1 MKKFFDRFLASALS
15 VAMAVGLAACGAPE
29 VTTSGTAAT
38 SGGAAVSA
46 STAAAAAATSAGT
59 AATSAAA
66 AASTSAASAS
76 TGEKIV
82 NIGVTS
88 QLSTINPLN
97 IDVTFFALYAQS
109 LMFLP
114 LVSFDKDA
122 KVEGMLADSVTSD
135 DNKTFTIKLKDV
147 NWSDGQP
154 VTADD
159 VIWTMLKIS
168 SAAVANTSF
177 NFSGFEGF
185 NDDGTSPAGATSV
198 AGIKKVDDKTVQFI
212 AKNTMSLQ
220 SFINNICIWV
230 CVLPSH
236 VLKDVPDDQLTSYD
250 WFNKPDVVDGPYF
263 LDSYDAA
270 HFISYHANKDYYLG
284 APKVDKL
291 NFKVVQGAELL
302 AGLQSGEID
311 FVQPSIGIVPNT
323 DLESI
328 QALSNVK
335 VEFTSPVTNQMT
347 FINTRKI
354 KDARVRQAILYA
366 IDRQSLVDNL
376 LGGHGEVDE
385 GFVSSAS
392 PYYDDSVTKVSYD
405 PEKAKALLKE
415 AGWDS
420 STKLNYYVWSGDDAM
435 VKGINMV
442 KQNLGDVGININIKT
457 VDLDSLMAVAGKDD
471 ADIFTVQYTITP
483 NDFYI
488 DAQYLVDTADD
499 SWTGGYTNDTL
510 HKAIEDTQVTTDD
523 AQIKA
528 DYKTMDEQL
537 VKDVPMFSMYFISN
551 AGVVSNR
558 LQNAEP
564 TLYGAFNHV
573 EQWDVTD

>member
-1 MKKFFDRFLASALS
+1 MRRKGEIMKKYGHRILAGALAA
-15 VAMAVGLAACGAPE
+15 VMALGLAACGAPE
-29 VTTSGTAAT
+29 VTGTGSSSAAPAAT
-38 SGGAAVSA
+38 SGAA
-46 STAAAAAATSAGT
+46 STASG
-59 AATSAAA
+59 SAAA
-66 AASTSAASAS
+66 ASSAAAGTSS
-76 TGEKIV
+76 DTEKIV

-97 IDVTFFALYAQS
+97 IDVTFYALYAQS

-114 LVSFDKDA
+114 LVSFDKDVKA
-122 KVEGMLADSVTSD
+122 EGMLADSVTTE

-147 NWSDGQP
+147 KWSDGQA

-168 SAAVANTSF
+168 SPGVANSSF

-185 NDDGTSPAGATSV
+185 NDDGTSPAGATSI

-212 AKNTMSLQ
+212 AKNNMSLQ

-230 CVLPSH
+230 CILPSH

-250 WFNKPDVVDGPYF
+250 WFNHPDVVDGPYI

-270 HFISYHANKDYYLG
+270 HYISYHANENYYLG
-284 APKVDKL
+284 APKISKL
-291 NFKVVQGAELL
+291 NFKVVQGSELL
-302 AGLQSGEID
+302 AGLQNGEID
-311 FVQPSIGIVPNT
+311 FVQPSLGVIPDT
-323 DLESI
+323 DLEKV

-335 VEFTSPVTNQMT
+335 TDFGSPVTNQMT
-347 FINTRKI
+347 FINTSKI
-354 KDARVRQAILYA
+354 TDARVRQAIVYA

-376 LGGHGEVDE
+376 LSGHGEVDE

-392 PYYDDSVTKVSYD
+392 PYFDDSVTKLSYD
-405 PEKAKALLKE
+405 PDKAKELLKE

-420 STKLNYYVWSGDDAM
+420 SKKLEYYVWSGDDAM
-435 VKGINMV
+435 VKGINLV
-442 KQNLGDVGININIKT
+442 QQNLKDVGININIHT
-457 VDLDSLMAVAGKDD
+457 VDLDSLMTVAGTDD
-471 ADIFTVQYTITP
+471 ADIFTVQYTVTP

-488 DAQYLVDTADD
+488 DEQYLVDTEGT
-499 SWTGGYTNDTL
+499 SWTGGYTNKTIHVAL
-510 HKAIEDTQVTTDD
+510 EDTQNTTDD
-523 AQIKA
+523 AQIKK
-528 DYKTMDEQL
+528 DYTAIDEQL

-551 AGVVSNR
+551 AGAVSNR
-558 LQNAEP
+558 LANAEP

-573 EQWDVTD
+573 EQWDITQ